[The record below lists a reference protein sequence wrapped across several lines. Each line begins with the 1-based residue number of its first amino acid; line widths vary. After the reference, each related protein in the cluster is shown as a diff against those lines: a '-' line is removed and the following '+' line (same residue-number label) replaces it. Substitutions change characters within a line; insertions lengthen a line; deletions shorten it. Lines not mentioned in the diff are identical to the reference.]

1 MTKTEI
7 AKALRTIAMHLT
19 QEAAH
24 RAVHIEDSY
33 GQEILLSVAA
43 DSANEIND
51 LISKFN
57 KGR

>member
-7 AKALRTIAMHLT
+7 SKALRTIARHLT
-19 QEAAH
+19 QEAAQ

-43 DSANEIND
+43 DSANEINE
-51 LISKFN
+51 LILKFN